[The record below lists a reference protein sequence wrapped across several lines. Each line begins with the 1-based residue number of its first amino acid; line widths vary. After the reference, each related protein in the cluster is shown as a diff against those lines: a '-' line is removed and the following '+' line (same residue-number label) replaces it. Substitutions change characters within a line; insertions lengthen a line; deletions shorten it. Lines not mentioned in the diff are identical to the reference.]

1 MMKKSLLI
9 LSVLFLF
16 VACVSKPK
24 SSFSK
29 HNSTPSPREVIYV
42 NADTTVYFI
51 DPIKLESKEKNSI
64 AVDYTYLFSKKSPN
78 NQVKVCFT
86 INSKVVYEKVNSI
99 SIKYD
104 QGTYESQKLELMFQE
119 MKKKDKFV
127 FRYNF
132 FVDKEKMIQISK
144 SKTLSFIIN
153 NKEEFYSNTKT
164 WSSQSTTIN
173 YSLQNL

>member
-1 MMKKSLLI
+1 MNKLI
-9 LSVLFLF
+9 FIFSVVL
-16 VACVSKPK
+16 ACIACISKPK

-29 HNSTPSPREVIYV
+29 HKSTPSSREVIYV

-51 DPIKLESKEKNSI
+51 DPIKLESKQKNSL
-64 AVDYTYLFSKKSPN
+64 AVDYTYLYSKKSPN

-86 INSKVVYEKVNSI
+86 INSKAVYEKVSSI
-99 SIKYD
+99 SVKYD
-104 QGTYESQKLELMFQE
+104 QGIYESQNLELMFQE
-119 MKKKDKFV
+119 MKKKEKFV

-144 SKTLSFIIN
+144 SKSLSFVIN
-153 NKEEFYSNTKT
+153 NKEEFYPNTKT
-164 WSSQSTTIN
+164 WASQSTTLN